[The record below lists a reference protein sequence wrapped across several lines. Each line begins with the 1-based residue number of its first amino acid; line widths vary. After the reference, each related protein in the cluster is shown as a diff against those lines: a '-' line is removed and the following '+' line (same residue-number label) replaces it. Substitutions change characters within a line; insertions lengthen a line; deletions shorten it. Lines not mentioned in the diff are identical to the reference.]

1 MIIITGSITARPD
14 GLAELRKISLEH
26 VHRSRLES
34 GCLSHDVHVDLENE
48 LRLVFVETWQDRA
61 AVATHFAV
69 PASGEFVRA
78 ARKLATD
85 APAIRI
91 YTAEPIQV

>member
-48 LRLVFVETWQDRA
+48 LR
-61 AVATHFAV
+61 
-69 PASGEFVRA
+69 SGVSLGVKS
-78 ARKLATD
+78 KLSC
-85 APAIRI
+85 
-91 YTAEPIQV
+91 